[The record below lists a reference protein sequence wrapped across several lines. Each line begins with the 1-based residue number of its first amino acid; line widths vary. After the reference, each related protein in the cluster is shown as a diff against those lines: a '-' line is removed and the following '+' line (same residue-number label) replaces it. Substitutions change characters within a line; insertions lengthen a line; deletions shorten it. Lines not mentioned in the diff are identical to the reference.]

1 MKTKTN
7 WTIHWKGN
15 VVLPRAQMK
24 KKKKKKDALRYAKL
38 QTLHNMSGKQK
49 QNTKQKECKSL
60 TPEFK
65 L

>member
-1 MKTKTN
+1 
-7 WTIHWKGN
+7 
-15 VVLPRAQMK
+15 MK
-24 KKKKKKDALRYAKL
+24 KKKKKKYALIYAKL
-38 QTLHNMSGKQK
+38 QNLNNISGKQK

>member
-1 MKTKTN
+1 
-7 WTIHWKGN
+7 
-15 VVLPRAQMK
+15 LPTAQIK